1 MYLYNHHPP
10 AQVSG
15 WKIHCFL
22 LGAHS
27 SCWEKSLSL
36 RSLSQDQVCVHSS
49 LGPGAWVCS
58 ELCTS
63 LCPDYDMR
71 TKPKQRHVTL
81 LLLFNVSLETEAK
94 STSETAHVMSRQQL
108 SCLNTLRLLLNWM
121 NKFKTGFKMSWNYV
135 DREIFIVCSEII
147 TQWTRG

>member
-1 MYLYNHHPP
+1 MYLFNHHPC
-10 AQVSG
+10 SG
-15 WKIHCFL
+15 LRLENSLFFARSSFL
-22 LGAHS
+22 MLG
-27 SCWEKSLSL
+27 EISLSA
-36 RSLSQDQVCVHSS
+36 LSESGSGLCPQQ
-49 LGPGAWVCS
+49 PGAWCLGLQWALHLTLS
-58 ELCTS
+58 RLWHE
-63 LCPDYDMR
+63 DK
-71 TKPKQRHVTL
+71 TKTKTCDIIVI
-81 LLLFNVSLETEAK
+81 LFYVSLETEAK